1 MTPTSHI
8 RSDSE
13 DTFLDLRDRPEF
25 VAAVVEQNVAQW
37 GTFTDI
43 DRVGMERLFAIDNPR
58 DSLPLT
64 LIALHEHH
72 YVGCVSLRERTMGM
86 MTHPE
91 AYLEA
96 SPWLSNMWV
105 APEARGRK
113 LASRLTLALESC
125 ARALGIHRIYSS
137 TAVPHSLYHKL
148 GYRDLER
155 HSFKGGALYL
165 IVKDLD

>member
-1 MTPTSHI
+1 MTQTSRP
-8 RSDSE
+8 RSNSE

-25 VAAVVEQNVAQW
+25 VGTVIEQNVAQW
-37 GTFTDI
+37 GAFTDI
-43 DRVGMERLFAIDNPR
+43 DRVGMARLFAIDNPR
-58 DSLPLT
+58 NTLPLT
-64 LIALHEHH
+64 LIALHDDH
-72 YVGCVSLRERTMGM
+72 YIGCVSLRERTMGM
-86 MTHPE
+86 VTHPE

-125 ARALGIHRIYSS
+125 ARALGICRIYSS
-137 TAVPHSLYHKL
+137 TAVPNSLYHKL

-155 HSFKGGALYL
+155 RAFKGGALYL